1 MNFNKKELT
10 KEEKIR
16 ELQSKIR
23 LCESDLNGIFRRNPV
38 IEEKMKVLNEQLEEL
53 KKQE

>member
-1 MNFNKKELT
+1 MDLNKQELT

-16 ELQSKIR
+16 ELQSKIK
-23 LCESDLNGIFRRNPV
+23 LCESDLKGIFRGNPV
-38 IEEKMKVLNEQLEEL
+38 IEEKMKILKEQLEEL